1 MDKKKPGYSES
12 IREIED
18 ILERFSN
25 EELDVDTLAA
35 QVKRATELINLCKHR
50 LRKAEED
57 VEAILKDRQ

>member
-12 IREIED
+12 IREIEE

-35 QVKRATELINLCKHR
+35 QVKRATELINLCKQR